1 VKLDGLLNKVEEY
14 LPSAPLDVVRR
25 AYEFSAEKHKNQR
38 RASGEPY
45 VTHPLEVAN
54 IIADLRLDIPSIAT
68 GLLHDTVEDTLT
80 TLENIEAGFGPEVA
94 SLVDGV
100 TKISQINFASR
111 EEQEA
116 ENFRKMILA
125 MSKDVRVILI
135 KLADRTHNMRT
146 LGALSPARR
155 RKIAQETLDI
165 YAPLAH
171 RLGIYW
177 MKSEME
183 DAALQALHPEI
194 YYQLKRFVSQ
204 KKTEREK
211 YIREVHRQLERKLE
225 SSGIEAQVSGRPKH
239 FYSIYQ
245 KMVTQ
250 NLLYEQL
257 FDLVAFRIVV
267 DSKRDCYEALGCVHE
282 QWRPIPGR
290 FKDYIALPK
299 ANGYQSLHTAVLGP
313 QAERIEVQIR
323 SIEMH
328 RVAEEGVAAHWKY
341 KGGYAGAQEELQR
354 FQWLS
359 QMLDWQQQVKD
370 PEEFLDGFKEDLF
383 ADEVYVFTP
392 KGDLRHFPKGAT
404 VVDFAYRVHSEVG
417 HRCTGARVGGR
428 LVPLR
433 YQLQNGDMVEIITTQ
448 KQTPSRDWLK
458 FVRTP
463 RAKERVRAWVKEQ
476 QASRS
481 LEVGREI
488 LARDFARV
496 GLDVARLVRE
506 GVLARAAEALNQKD
520 ADSLIAQV
528 GYGRMTSREVLAEIA
543 PEADLDRP
551 AEPGRL
557 ERIIRSVSRRT
568 AEGGVRVSSLPDV
581 LVRFARC
588 CDPIP
593 GERIAG
599 FLTRGRG
606 VTVHA
611 ATCSRVLEAD
621 PLRRVDCVWDTENQ
635 APRPVKIEVGC
646 VDERGQLA
654 GISRAIAG
662 AGINIRKA
670 ESRAIEDGKAI
681 NTFEVMVQNIE
692 ELGRLIRRLSR
703 LKGVISVERIR
714 V

>member
-1 VKLDGLLNKVEEY
+1 MKLDGLLNKVEEY

-54 IIADLRLDIPSIAT
+54 IIADLRLDVPSIAT

-506 GVLARAAEALNQKD
+506 GVLAKAAEALNQKD

-543 PEADLDRP
+543 PEADLDHP
-551 AEPGRL
+551 TEPGRL

>member
-1 VKLDGLLNKVEEY
+1 MKLEGLLNKVEGY
-14 LPSAPLDVVRR
+14 LPAAPLDVVRR

-54 IIADLRLDIPSIAT
+54 IIADLHLDVPSIAT

-146 LGALSPARR
+146 LSALSPARR

-211 YIREVHRQLERKLE
+211 YIREVHRLLERQLE
-225 SSGIEAQVSGRPKH
+225 SSGLEATVSGRPKH

-257 FDLVAFRIVV
+257 FDLVAFRIIV

-323 SIEMH
+323 TNEMH
-328 RVAEEGVAAHWKY
+328 RIAEEGVAAHWKY
-341 KGGYAGAQEELQR
+341 KGGYAGAQKELQR

-383 ADEVYVFTP
+383 ADDVYVFTP

-404 VVDFAYRVHSEVG
+404 VVDFAYRIHSEVG

-433 YQLQNGDMVEIITTQ
+433 YQLQNGDIVEIITTQ

-488 LARDFARV
+488 LARDLSRV
-496 GLDVARLVRE
+496 GLDVARLLRE
-506 GVLARAAEALNQKD
+506 GVLERAAEALDQKD
-520 ADSLIAQV
+520 AESLIAQV
-528 GYGRMTSREVLAEIA
+528 GYGRMTSREVLAEID
-543 PEADLDRP
+543 PEADLDHP
-551 AEPGRL
+551 VEPGRL
-557 ERIIRSVSRRT
+557 ERIIRSVSRKS

-611 ATCSRVLEAD
+611 TGCSRVLEAD
-621 PLRRVDCVWDTENQ
+621 PLRRVDCVWDAEIT

-654 GISRAIAG
+654 GISRAIAA

-670 ESRAIEDGKAI
+670 ESRAIEDGKAV
-681 NTFEVMVQNIE
+681 NTFEVLVQNIE
-692 ELGRLIRRLSR
+692 DLARLIRRLR
-703 LKGVISVERIR
+703 KLKGVISVERIR
-714 V
+714 G